1 MKRKCYDIWRMF
13 RLNVIENVFSI
24 RFFVI
29 TLLLCI
35 LFIFSQFDV
44 VYGMEEGK
52 FMGYSDII
60 GLFINVMHYDRFKPL
75 MIILLSGIFTTE
87 FCKEWISHFDR
98 FILTRCSVRGYIYG
112 KILGNVV
119 AIYSSMAIAV
129 TVFILFFHFYV
140 KLDIIDYSILESQMN
155 GYAPYGNVILG
166 GKPILYFVILSTI
179 FATGVILLTLLGMVI
194 SLYFPNI
201 FVALA
206 SPYISYYLLCSITL
220 FLPGP
225 MEFIGIFMGTV
236 TISDYMGLN
245 FLYNMGI
252 LVIFIIIASVGIRK
266 KVERRCFLDT
276 I

>member
-1 MKRKCYDIWRMF
+1 MF

-24 RFFVI
+24 RFYAI

-44 VYGMEEGK
+44 ISGMAEGK
-52 FMGYSDII
+52 FMGYSDVI
-60 GLFINVMHYDRFKPL
+60 GLYINVMHYDRFKPL

-98 FILTRCSVRGYIYG
+98 FILTRSSVKGYIYG
-112 KILGNVV
+112 KVLGNVI

-129 TVFILFFHFYV
+129 TVFILFFHFYL
-140 KLDIIDYSILESQMN
+140 KLDIVDYSIIESQMN
-155 GYAPYGNVILG
+155 GYAPYGNIISG
-166 GKPILYFVILSTI
+166 GKPILYFVIISTI
-179 FATGVILLTLLGMVI
+179 FATGVIFLTLLGMVI
-194 SLYFPNI
+194 SLYFPNR

-220 FLPGP
+220 FFPEPL
-225 MEFIGIFMGTV
+225 EFLGIFMGTI

-245 FLYNMGI
+245 FLYNIGI
-252 LVIFIIIASVGIRK
+252 LIFLIIIASVGIRR

>member
-87 FCKEWISHFDR
+87 FCKAWISHFDR

-129 TVFILFFHFYV
+129 TVFIVFFHFYV

-155 GYAPYGNVILG
+155 GYAPYGNVILE

-236 TISDYMGLN
+236 TICDYMGLN

-252 LVIFIIIASVGIRK
+252 LIIFIIIASVGIRK